1 MATKK
6 TGDGKTTKVSG
17 TSLMITGEA
26 IMISLDAVTKR
37 KMARCIQKTGRVTF
51 SVSEHVAT
59 KLPQLLDNGTK
70 ID

>member
-6 TGDGKTTKVSG
+6 TGAGKAAKGSG
-17 TSLMITGEA
+17 TSLMLTGEA
-26 IMISLDAVTKR
+26 IMISLDAATKR
-37 KMARCIQKTGRVTF
+37 KMARCIQKTGKVTF

-59 KLPQLLDNGTK
+59 RLPQLLDNGTK

>member
-6 TGDGKTTKVSG
+6 TGDGKTSG
-17 TSLMITGEA
+17 TTLMITGDA
-26 IMISLDAVTKR
+26 IMIALDAATKR
-37 KMARCIQKTGRVTF
+37 KMARCIEKTGKVTF

-70 ID
+70 VD